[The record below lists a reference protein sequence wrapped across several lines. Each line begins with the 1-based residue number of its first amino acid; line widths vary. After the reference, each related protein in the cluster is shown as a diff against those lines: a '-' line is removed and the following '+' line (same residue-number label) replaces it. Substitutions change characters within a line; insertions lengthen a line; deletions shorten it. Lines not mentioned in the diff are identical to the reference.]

1 MERKSTGIGLL
12 RDCSIRSFVLFL
24 VLIWTGIS
32 PASAIV
38 TAPKNPNLVEGRI
51 AIGLREELG
60 EHTAEIEKI
69 LRANPR
75 VRVGWPSEYEI
86 SADPEWPDDYYLIDM
101 NNRGASSTY
110 RRWNQIPG
118 FDEPAYADPIFL
130 GRLDDGS
137 FAAGLEN
144 ALRKIARRW
153 DLIALDRLPV
163 FMRGAFIKIDCVP
176 SKSCPGPSSPTTI
189 TTDVPLSL
197 EVSVGASNPKPQFVY
212 ILTIGPDHE
221 IEWVFQSASDNPTPP
236 GSVFEFDF
244 PAQPFTFDREG
255 KYDFI
260 TITSDK
266 PLDTALLAPTNDG
279 YVDRTK
285 CSSVLERVL
294 CRAISGAAD
303 PTLPDDPWNFDAG
316 WNINSL
322 STYYGKKLP
331 VKRVGGGTAA
341 GRGYAPWAVQIYS
354 ARPYSQEQKD
364 ADLIRPA
371 TATDKKFLD
380 QLSPGQEEHR
390 CGGSLIAPDIVL
402 TAAHCLVQ
410 KDLDFLASRRVYAGS
425 QALRGEIGASGSDY
439 EIVAAVYHQGYAP
452 SVDRPSVAPPRNDLA
467 LLKIRP
473 LGRRASAR
481 PIMLPDEVPGYAKSG
496 PPNPIEVLGWGFTR
510 TRQANQAGLLS
521 GGKPLAYAT
530 ALQVG
535 KLRYLN
541 TADCQRIPHYAA
553 VTAKNICAETPPPR
567 EATRGSTNTFSCRG
581 DSGGPVIRQMG
592 QRTVQVGVVSW
603 AYGCG
608 LATGGAKVRP
618 GQKNPS
624 VFVSVESYTG
634 WIAKAKG
641 SFQANKVIALPE

>member
-1 MERKSTGIGLL
+1 MFRTL
-12 RDCSIRSFVLFL
+12 SIRSIVLFL
-24 VLIWTGIS
+24 VLAWIGIS
-32 PASAIV
+32 PANAIV
-38 TAPKNPNLVEGRI
+38 NAPRNPNLVEGRI
-51 AIGLREELG
+51 AIGMREELG
-60 EHTAEIEKI
+60 EHTAEIETI

-75 VRVGWPSEYEI
+75 VRIGWPSEYEI
-86 SADPEWPDDYYLIDM
+86 AADPKWPEDFYLIDM
-101 NNRGASSTY
+101 NNHSASSSY
-110 RRWNQIPG
+110 RGWNEVPSYDQ
-118 FDEPAYADPIFL
+118 PAYAESVFL

-137 FAAGLEN
+137 FAAGLET

-153 DLIALDRLPV
+153 DLIALNRLAV
-163 FMRGAFIKIDCVP
+163 FNAGAFIKIDCVP
-176 SKSCPGPSSPTTI
+176 SKSCPGPSTSTTV
-189 TTDVPLSL
+189 TTDVPLFL

-221 IEWVFQSASDNPTPP
+221 IEWVFQSASDNPAPP
-236 GSVFEFDF
+236 GSVFEVDF
-244 PAQPFTFDREG
+244 SAQPFTFDRNG
-255 KYDFI
+255 KYEFI

-266 PLDTALLAPTNDG
+266 PIDTALLAPTNDG
-279 YVDRTK
+279 YVDRAK

-303 PTLPDDPWNFDAG
+303 PTLLDDPWNYDAG

-322 STYYGKKLP
+322 STYYGKKRS
-331 VKRVGGGTAA
+331 VVTVGGGTAA
-341 GRGYAPWAVQIYS
+341 KRGYAPWAVQIYS

-410 KDLDFLASRRVYAGS
+410 KDLDFLADRRVYLGS
-425 QALRGEIGASGSDY
+425 QALRGEPGASGADY
-439 EIVAAVYHQGYAP
+439 EIVAAIYHQGYVP
-452 SVDRPSVAPPRNDLA
+452 SLDRPSVAPPRNDIA

-481 PIMLPDEVPGYAKSG
+481 RIVLPDEVPGYRKAG
-496 PPNPIEVLGWGFTR
+496 PPDPIEVLGWGYTR

-530 ALQVG
+530 KLQVG
-535 KLRYLN
+535 KLRFLN
-541 TADCQRIPHYAA
+541 TADCQRIPHYGA
-553 VTAKNICAETPPPR
+553 VTAKNICAETPPP
-567 EATRGSTNTFSCRG
+567 AQAMKGSANTFSCRG
-581 DSGGPVIRQMG
+581 DSGGPVIRQVG
-592 QRTVQVGVVSW
+592 QRKVQVGVVSW

-608 LATGGAKVRP
+608 LATDGAKVRP
-618 GQKNPS
+618 GRKNPS
-624 VFVSVESYTG
+624 VFVDVESYTG